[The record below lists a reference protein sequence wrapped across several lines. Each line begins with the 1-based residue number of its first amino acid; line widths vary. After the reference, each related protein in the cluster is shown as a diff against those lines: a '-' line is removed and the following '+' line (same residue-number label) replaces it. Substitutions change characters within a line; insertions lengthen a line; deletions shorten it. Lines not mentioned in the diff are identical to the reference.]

1 MDIIHTETNR
11 GKKSIIYDGYSYRK
25 DNSLKNGNVVYR
37 CSTGK
42 SCKATVTTD
51 EKGVA
56 VVKMKNEHNHESGEK
71 KVEVKQLRVRI
82 RKQSGDITSRPSKI
96 TRQEIQIQ
104 GENLLKKNDL
114 RNLAQSLF
122 RERHKDLPK
131 LFKHRGDAHDAPDVL
146 DFNTTKDEH
155 FIARNSRETGSD
167 LYVCYKS
174 EMSFRPNQRNFY
186 RLHI

>member
-56 VVKMKNEHNHESGEK
+56 VVKMKNEHNPESDEEK
-71 KVEVKQLRVRI
+71 VKVKQLRVRI
-82 RKQSGDITSRPSKI
+82 SKQSGDITSRPSKI
-96 TRQEIQIQ
+96 IRQ
-104 GENLLKKNDL
+104 KYK
-114 RNLAQSLF
+114 
-122 RERHKDLPK
+122 
-131 LFKHRGDAHDAPDVL
+131 
-146 DFNTTKDEH
+146 
-155 FIARNSRETGSD
+155 SREKI
-167 LYVCYKS
+167 Y
-174 EMSFRPNQRNFY
+174 
-186 RLHI
+186 

>member
-1 MDIIHTETNR
+1 MEMLCIAI
-11 GKKSIIYDGYSYRK
+11 
-25 DNSLKNGNVVYR
+25 R

-56 VVKMKNEHNHESGEK
+56 VVKMKNEHNHESDEK

-131 LFKHRGDAHDAPDVL
+131 LFKHRGDV
-146 DFNTTKDEH
+146 
-155 FIARNSRETGSD
+155 RS
-167 LYVCYKS
+167 
-174 EMSFRPNQRNFY
+174 
-186 RLHI
+186 